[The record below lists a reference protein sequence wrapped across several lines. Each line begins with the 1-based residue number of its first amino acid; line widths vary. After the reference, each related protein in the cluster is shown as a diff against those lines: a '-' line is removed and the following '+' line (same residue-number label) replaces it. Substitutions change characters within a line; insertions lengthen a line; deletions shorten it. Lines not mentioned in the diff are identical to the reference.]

1 MINIQIWLILL
12 ALLGSAFFSGSE
24 TALISVN
31 KVKLQGWLEKKIHLA
46 RLVDKFLNRPS
57 DIFSTL
63 FVGNNLMNVLVTV
76 LITDLIIQLFFPRQ
90 ALSILVMAL
99 VIPAIVIPPT
109 LFFGEII
116 PKSVAREYA
125 GRLMP
130 LVATPLL
137 VSHYLLTPVSKIT
150 HLISYQLLRLIG
162 IKKQERESIFTRKNI
177 QRVLIESE
185 RTGVLDKEERSYIS
199 GVFNF
204 SESSVREVMTPRTE
218 IVAVPKGTSIDE
230 IAAKMSRSSFSRI
243 PIYEGSL
250 DHIIGIVHVVDLLGG
265 SKKDEE
271 PLIHPVIFTPETRK
285 CDNLFYE
292 MRHKKCH
299 LAVVLDEYGGTAGIV
314 TLENLLEELVGDI
327 HDVHDATGTLVRMAR
342 DNSFIVDGRTRL
354 DELADKIDLPEKI
367 YEVETIGGLLVSQLG
382 RVPETGERFQMGSLR
397 ITVLEATAKRVESLR
412 LRKMDWPEDDRDQEG
427 GEIQAIGEKE
437 E

>member
-31 KVKLQGWLEKKIHLA
+31 KVKLQGWLEKKNHLA

-57 DIFSTL
+57 DILSTL
-63 FVGNNLMNVLVTV
+63 LVGNNLMNVLVTV
-76 LITDLIIQLFFPRQ
+76 LITDLIIQLFLPRQ

-125 GRLMP
+125 GRFVP

-185 RTGVLDKEERSYIS
+185 RTGVLDKEERRYIS

-314 TLENLLEELVGDI
+314 TLENLLEELVGGI

-382 RVPETGERFQMGSLR
+382 RVPEAGERFQMGSLR

-412 LRKMDWPEDDRDQEG
+412 LRQMDWPEDGRDREG